1 MSKFRSVWQD
11 IRECF
16 VRADAGWRKG
26 ILREYVKEGI
36 MESSIEVLMAAEE
49 KMDKCVEFLH
59 HDLSGLR
66 TGKASPSLVEN
77 ITVEYYGTAARLR
90 DIANISTPEPRLLV
104 VSPFDPSSLGAIE
117 KAIGAANIGI
127 TPLSD
132 GRLIRVPIPELSEQR
147 RKDLAKVAS
156 RATEE
161 QRVAVRNVRRD
172 ANELL
177 KTLEKSGKITED
189 DLAQSLEEVQKL
201 TDAHIKKMDGMLA
214 AKEKEVLV
222 V

>member
-1 MSKFRSVWQD
+1 
-11 IRECF
+11 
-16 VRADAGWRKG
+16 
-26 ILREYVKEGI
+26 
-36 MESSIEVLMAAEE
+36 MESSMEVLLAAEE

-77 ITVEYYGTAARLR
+77 ITVEYYGTATRLR

-104 VSPFDPSSLGAIE
+104 ISPFDPSSLGNIE
-117 KAIGAANIGI
+117 KAISAANIGI
-127 TPLSD
+127 TPMND

-147 RKDLAKVAS
+147 RKDLAKVAA

-161 QRVAVRNVRRD
+161 QRIAVRNVRRD

-177 KTLEKSGKITED
+177 KTLQKNSKITED
-189 DLAQSLEEVQKL
+189 DRDQSLEEVQKL
-201 TDAHIKKMDGMLA
+201 TDTHIKKMDDMLA
-214 AKEKEVLV
+214 AKEKEVLSV
-222 V
+222 